1 MPRLYTSTVPLYIR
15 DLSICGLWYP
25 GGGEWRQGWPWSQ
38 WRREAKE
45 QLYTHH
51 GHQWPE
57 GSQHFSAF
65 PWILSCVRRFWA
77 HLFPWFP
84 GAPVFCFFHCWL
96 LPHLLSLLGCQ
107 PLNFHPFLSPP
118 QFILNVHPFSLYILF
133 LGSLLH
139 SQLFLPTQLFLLTL
153 TSIKPGVPTPNSM
166 FSYVDL
172 YHSTS
177 FFKFIFS

>member
-1 MPRLYTSTVPLYIR
+1 VDFGILGVGS
-15 DLSICGLWYP
+15 
-25 GGGEWRQGWPWSQ
+25 GGRAG
-38 WRREAKE
+38 
-45 QLYTHH
+45 
-51 GHQWPE
+51 
-57 GSQHFSAF
+57 
-65 PWILSCVRRFWA
+65 
-77 HLFPWFP
+77 P
-84 GAPVFCFFHCWL
+84 GANAPGRLRNNYILTMVTSDLKVLNTFLFSPDFLVVSGTSEPSPCLETISSLGSPEPPAFCFFYYWL

-139 SQLFLPTQLFLLTL
+139 SQLFLPTQIFLSTL
-153 TSIKPGVPTPNSM
+153 TSIKPGVSTPNSI

-177 FFKFIFS
+177 FLNLFFLSTWHRAGVQ